1 MLIVKG
7 VEIIPKR
14 DKVTYATNI
23 LGKWDNFNIE
33 TPQGAAVKATFE
45 IVKQL
50 TKEGKLDV
58 IPEEA
63 DKLKTFL
70 LNPIEETVAPEVVIV
85 KPVVPKVEYPE
96 NTFFG
101 VAFEKQK
108 PKSKDAKYVVEMD
121 VNKSGR
127 MMYLGWFDY
136 DDPGHTYLQPS
147 VVPTIGTKEKCAKM
161 IDLHKARVASV
172 GTTEKQIRKLTKAHT
187 YNIVEI
193 KRGN

>member
-1 MLIVKG
+1 MIIVKG

-33 TPQGAAVKATFE
+33 TPEGAAVRATFE

-50 TKEGKLDV
+50 TKEGKLDD
-58 IPEEA
+58 IAKEA
-63 DKLKTFL
+63 DNLKAIL
-70 LNPIEETVAPEVVIV
+70 LNPVEEVVEKQVIV
-85 KPVVPKVEYPE
+85 EPLVPKVVYPE

-101 VAFEKQK
+101 VPFEKQK
-108 PKSKDAKYVVEMD
+108 PKPKDAKYVVEMD

-136 DDPGHTYLQPS
+136 DDLGHTYLQPS
-147 VVPTIGTKEKCAKM
+147 VVPTIGTKEKCEKM
-161 IDLHKARVASV
+161 VDLHRARVASV
-172 GTTEKQIRKLTKAHT
+172 GTNEKQIHNLAKTHT
-187 YNIVEI
+187 YNIVEV

>member
-1 MLIVKG
+1 MVIVKG

-33 TPQGAAVKATFE
+33 TPQGAAVKSTFE

-50 TKEGKLDV
+50 SKEGKVDL
-58 IPEEA
+58 IAIEA
-63 DKLKTFL
+63 DKLKEIL
-70 LNPIEETVAPEVVIV
+70 LNPIEEVVEEQVTVE
-85 KPVVPKVEYPE
+85 PVVPKEVYPE

-101 VAFEKQK
+101 KPFEKQK

-136 DDPGHTYLQPS
+136 DDPSHTYLQPS
-147 VVPTIGTKEKCAKM
+147 VVPTIGTKEKCEKM
-161 IDLHKARVASV
+161 IDLHKARIASV
-172 GTTEKQIRKLTKAHT
+172 GTNEKQIRKLEKTYT